1 MVEEAFGGRKQR
13 VRGLESI
20 SLDEFAA
27 CLRSV
32 LDHRALFGGRTAQ
45 AALPADWVAADH
57 HAVGSQ
63 SRFVELS
70 TPQSSGTIML
80 PPDSPDASASST
92 PLARLLARSTPAEKQ
107 PLLESEVL
115 RVVVE
120 LTGDAA
126 TVDVE
131 TPLMDAGIDSRAATE
146 LAPRLRDLAGVAL
159 THWSSSIPNHARLR
173 RTSWLISNF

>member
-1 MVEEAFGGRKQR
+1 MGEAAFGGRKQR

-57 HAVGSQ
+57 HAVGLQ

-80 PPDSPDASASST
+80 PPDSRDASLGLQHAIGKAAGPLHAGREAAAS
-92 PLARLLARSTPAEKQ
+92 
-107 PLLESEVL
+107 
-115 RVVVE
+115 RV
-120 LTGDAA
+120 
-126 TVDVE
+126 
-131 TPLMDAGIDSRAATE
+131 
-146 LAPRLRDLAGVAL
+146 
-159 THWSSSIPNHARLR
+159 
-173 RTSWLISNF
+173 